1 MIPEPLGVPG
11 ASRRPG
17 VGLGQRSGFVPHPIV
32 FGDLGDL
39 VANEP
44 IHRVVAKHSAALA
57 VKFEV
62 GDEFRGAHFVDV
74 IDQLHRLIHVVFRWA
89 VGSPVCNK
97 SIPGKVFVIG
107 IFGPISRTVE
117 MKWV

>member
-17 VGLGQRSGFVPHPIV
+17 ASLC
-32 FGDLGDL
+32 L
-39 VANEP
+39 VIPRPLAWAGGRGGRVAVES

-62 GDEFRGAHFVDV
+62 GDEFIGAHFVDV
-74 IDQLHRLIHVVFRWA
+74 IDQLHRLIHVVFRW
-89 VGSPVCNK
+89 GTNKPVCNK
-97 SIPGKVFVIG
+97 SISGKVRVLG
-107 IFGPISRTVE
+107 IFDLISRTVE

>member
-11 ASRRPG
+11 ASRRPSAR
-17 VGLGQRSGFVPHPIV
+17 LFLFIPRPIAW
-32 FGDLGDL
+32 GDL
-39 VANEP
+39 VGLVAVES

-62 GDEFRGAHFVDV
+62 GDEFIGAHFVDV

-97 SIPGKVFVIG
+97 SISGKVWVMG
-107 IFGPISRTVE
+107 IFDLISRTVE